1 MGFSSLIPSLLTLIQ
16 GVGKYECEGAIPHFF
31 PPRFS
36 ASSFFFV
43 IFCWTITAMVSFEIL
58 SRRDEYTTIA
68 PRISAER
75 LCSSSIKSKNNR
87 SAVLEFEIHAFR
99 AKSDSINQD
108 AVAVIN
114 REH

>member
-1 MGFSSLIPSLLTLIQ
+1 MPFMAQFHTAYLNAYFVGMGFSSLIPSLLTLIQ

-68 PRISAER
+68 PRISAGKAHEATP
-75 LCSSSIKSKNNR
+75 LNGTTSKSTE
-87 SAVLEFEIHAFR
+87 S
-99 AKSDSINQD
+99 
-108 AVAVIN
+108 
-114 REH
+114 